1 MPPKIYS
8 LESEGDNMGLI
19 LKQLFAFIKLL
30 NSETGNISLAMGMTC
45 GFILGMTPSLSL
57 HSLLIFLILF
67 FFRIQ
72 IGAALLA
79 AFFFKFVAFLLD
91 PAFHAVGSKVLEVES
106 LQAFFTTLYNI
117 PIIPFTRFNN
127 SIVMGSAVITI
138 ILSPIVFLISQFLI
152 VKYRVTVLA
161 RFKETKLWKAIEATK
176 FYQWYYKYDQY
187 KWN

>member
-1 MPPKIYS
+1 
-8 LESEGDNMGLI
+8 MGLI

-30 NSETGNISLAMGMTC
+30 NSETGNISIAMGMTC

-57 HSLLIFLILF
+57 QSLLIFLVLF

-72 IGAALLA
+72 IGAALVT
-79 AFFFKFVAFLLD
+79 AFFFKFIAFLLD
-91 PAFHAVGSKVLEVES
+91 PAFDLVGRKVLEAES
-106 LQAFFTTLYNI
+106 LQAFYTTLYNL

-127 SIVMGSAVITI
+127 SIVMGSAVVTI
-138 ILSPIVFLISQFLI
+138 ILSPIVFILSQYLI

-161 RFKETKLWKAIEATK
+161 RFKQTKIWKAIEATK

>member
-1 MPPKIYS
+1 
-8 LESEGDNMGLI
+8 MGLI

-30 NSETGNISLAMGMTC
+30 NSDTGTISLAMGLTC
-45 GFILGMTPSLSL
+45 GFILGMTPTLSL
-57 HSLLIFLILF
+57 HSLLIFLVLF

-91 PAFHAVGSKVLEVES
+91 PAFDAVGSKVLDIES
-106 LQAFFTTLYNI
+106 LQAFYTTLYNM

-127 SIVMGSAVITI
+127 TIVMGSAVITFALSPLVF
-138 ILSPIVFLISQFLI
+138 ILSRYLI
-152 VKYRVTVLA
+152 VKYRQTILA
-161 RFKETKLWKAIEATK
+161 RFKESKAWKAVEATK

>member
-1 MPPKIYS
+1 
-8 LESEGDNMGLI
+8 MGLI

-30 NSETGNISLAMGMTC
+30 NSDTGNISLAAGMTC

-79 AFFFKFVAFLLD
+79 AFFFKFIAFLLD
-91 PAFHAVGSKVLEVES
+91 PAFHAVGSQVLQIES
-106 LQAFFTTLYNI
+106 LQGLYTTLYNM
-117 PIIPFTRFNN
+117 PLIPFTRFNN
-127 SIVMGSAVITI
+127 SIVMGSAVITFA
-138 ILSPIVFLISQFLI
+138 LSPIIFLLSQYFI
-152 VKYRVTVLA
+152 VKYREIFVA
-161 RFKETKLWKAIEATK
+161 RFRQTKVWKAIEATK

>member
-1 MPPKIYS
+1 
-8 LESEGDNMGLI
+8 MGLI

-30 NSETGNISLAMGMTC
+30 NSDTGTISLAMGLTC
-45 GFILGMTPSLSL
+45 GFILGMTPTLSL
-57 HSLLIFLILF
+57 HSLLIFLVLF

-91 PAFHAVGSKVLEVES
+91 PAFDAVGSKVLDIES
-106 LQAFFTTLYNI
+106 LQAFYTTLYNM

-127 SIVMGSAVITI
+127 TIVMGSAVITFALSPLVF
-138 ILSPIVFLISQFLI
+138 ILSRFMI
-152 VKYRVTVLA
+152 VKYRQTILA
-161 RFKETKLWKAIEATK
+161 RFKESKAWKAVEATK

>member
-1 MPPKIYS
+1 
-8 LESEGDNMGLI
+8 MGLI

-30 NSETGNISLAMGMTC
+30 NSDTGNISLAAGMTC

-72 IGAALLA
+72 IGAALVT

-91 PAFHAVGSKVLEVES
+91 PAFHAVGSKFLEMES
-106 LQAFFTTLYNI
+106 LQGFFTTLYNMPLI
-117 PIIPFTRFNN
+117 PYTRFNN
-127 SIVMGSAVITI
+127 SIVMGSAVITFA
-138 ILSPIVFLISQFLI
+138 LSPIVFILSQYFI
-152 VKYRVTVLA
+152 IKYREIFVA
-161 RFKETKLWKAIEATK
+161 RFRETKVWKAVEATK

-187 KWN
+187 KW

>member
-1 MPPKIYS
+1 
-8 LESEGDNMGLI
+8 MGLI
-19 LKQLFAFIKLL
+19 LKQIFAFIKLL
-30 NSETGNISLAMGMTC
+30 NSDTGTISLAAGMTC

-72 IGAALLA
+72 IGAALLT

-91 PAFHAVGSKVLEVES
+91 PIFHSVGSKVLEMES
-106 LQAFFTTLYNI
+106 LQGIFTTLYNM
-117 PIIPFTRFNN
+117 PIIPYTRFNN
-127 SIVMGSAVITI
+127 SVVMGSAVITF
-138 ILSPIVFLISQFLI
+138 ILSPFVFLLSQYFI
-152 VKYRVTVLA
+152 VKYREIFVA
-161 RFKETKLWKAIEATK
+161 RFKETKIWKAVQATK

>member
-1 MPPKIYS
+1 
-8 LESEGDNMGLI
+8 MGLI

-30 NSETGNISLAMGMTC
+30 NSDTGNISLAMGMTC
-45 GFILGMTPSLSL
+45 GFILGMTPVLSL

-72 IGAALLA
+72 IGAALIT

-91 PAFHAVGSKVLEVES
+91 PAFHAVGSKVLETES
-106 LQAFFTTLYNI
+106 LQAIYTTLYNL

-138 ILSPIVFLISQFLI
+138 ALSPLIFLISQFLI

-161 RFKETKLWKAIEATK
+161 RFKQTKIWKAIEATK

-187 KWN
+187 FG

>member
-1 MPPKIYS
+1 
-8 LESEGDNMGLI
+8 MGLI
-19 LKQLFAFIKLL
+19 LKQIFAFIKLL
-30 NSETGNISLAMGMTC
+30 NSETGNISLALGMTC
-45 GFILGMTPSLSL
+45 GFILGMTPTLSL

-91 PAFHAVGSKVLEVES
+91 PAFHFVGSKVLEAES
-106 LQAFFTTLYNI
+106 LQAFYTTLYNL

-127 SIVMGSAVITI
+127 SIVMGSAVITLL
-138 ILSPIVFLISQFLI
+138 LSPIVFLISQFLI
-152 VKYRVTVLA
+152 IKYRVTVLA
-161 RFKETKLWKAIEATK
+161 KFKQTKVWKAMEATK
-176 FYQWYYKYDQY
+176 FYKWYYKYDQY

>member
-1 MPPKIYS
+1 
-8 LESEGDNMGLI
+8 MGLI
-19 LKQLFAFIKLL
+19 LNQLFAFIKLL
-30 NSETGNISLAMGMTC
+30 NSDTGTISLAMGMTC
-45 GFILGMTPSLSL
+45 GFILGMTPTLSL
-57 HSLLIFLILF
+57 HSLLIFLVLF

-91 PAFHAVGSKVLEVES
+91 PAFDAVGSKVLDIES
-106 LQAFFTTLYNI
+106 LQAFYTTLYNM

-127 SIVMGSAVITI
+127 TIVMGSAVITFALSPLVF
-138 ILSPIVFLISQFLI
+138 ILSRYLI
-152 VKYRVTVLA
+152 VKYRQTILA
-161 RFKETKLWKAIEATK
+161 RFKESKAWKAVEATK

>member
-1 MPPKIYS
+1 
-8 LESEGDNMGLI
+8 MGLI

-30 NSETGNISLAMGMTC
+30 NSDTGNISLAAGMTC

-79 AFFFKFVAFLLD
+79 AFFFKFIAFLLD
-91 PAFHAVGSKVLEVES
+91 PAFHAVGSQVLQIES
-106 LQAFFTTLYNI
+106 LQAFYTTLYNM
-117 PIIPFTRFNN
+117 PLIPFTRFNN
-127 SIVMGSAVITI
+127 SIVMGSAVITFA
-138 ILSPIVFLISQFLI
+138 LSPIIFLLSQYFI
-152 VKYRVTVLA
+152 VKYREIFVA
-161 RFKETKLWKAIEATK
+161 RFRQTKIWKAIEATK

-187 KWN
+187 NWR